1 MNELFFSL
9 ATRLFGAAPSTAAFL
24 FLAPAM
30 WLTEDQQPKFLC
42 QVIHTRVSPHTIQ
55 LPDSG
60 YKSILYNQIVL
71 GRSDASFLGAVN
83 REIDECGGT
92 QQSR

>member
-1 MNELFFSL
+1 L

-42 QVIHTRVSPHTIQ
+42 QLILMRVSPHTNPAVQ
-55 LPDSG
+55 DNLTR
-60 YKSILYNQIVL
+60 LF
-71 GRSDASFLGAVN
+71 AS
-83 REIDECGGT
+83 R
-92 QQSR
+92 